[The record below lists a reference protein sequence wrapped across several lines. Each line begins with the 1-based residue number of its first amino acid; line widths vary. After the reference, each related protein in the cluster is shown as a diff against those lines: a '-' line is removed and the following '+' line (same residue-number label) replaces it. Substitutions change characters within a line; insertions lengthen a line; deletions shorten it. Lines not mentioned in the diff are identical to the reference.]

1 MARYRGPKQRLARRF
16 GEPIFGFSKT
26 LERKSYGPGQHG
38 RARKRKPSEYKV
50 ALEEKQK
57 VRYMYGMLERQFRSV
72 FQKAAAQPGNTGEI
86 FLKLLESRLDNT
98 VYRLG
103 FARTRRQARQ
113 LVNHKH
119 LMVNGVVTNIPSVL
133 LRPGDKVE
141 IRERSKSLELIN
153 DAMGSS
159 GASRFPWLELN
170 KNAFQGTFLTYPERS
185 EIPENIQE
193 RYIVELYSR

>member
-1 MARYRGPKQRLARRF
+1 MARYRGPKKNLARRF

-26 LERKSYGPGQHG
+26 LERKAYGPGQHG
-38 RARKRKPSEYKV
+38 RARKRKPSEYKI

-57 VRYMYGMLERQFRSV
+57 VRYMYGMLEKQFRSL
-72 FQKAAAQPGNTGEI
+72 FEKASAKSGNSGEI
-86 FLKLLESRLDNT
+86 FLQLLESRLDNT
-98 VYRLG
+98 IYRLG

-113 LVNHKH
+113 LVTHKH
-119 LMVNGVVTNIPSVL
+119 VMVNGVVTNVPSVQ

-141 IRERSKSLELIN
+141 IRERSKSLELVN
-153 DAMGSS
+153 DAVSS
-159 GASRFPWLELN
+159 SSVSRFPWLELDKN
-170 KNAFQGTFLTYPERS
+170 KLSGTFLTYPERN